1 MTSIKE
7 WIKDHKTEI
16 YLGAILGVAVV
27 AGGAAIAYT
36 RKNGVGSVALP
47 PRPYLD
53 PSAAPA
59 GFEKHDYAGLISMG
73 PEGDLWA
80 HPDSNPPGMHFKI
93 GHVDAPNHQVYYTEY
108 PHDGPMPELLE
119 KQPPANAA

>member
-7 WIKDHKTEI
+7 WVKEYKTEI
-16 YLGAILGVAVV
+16 ALGVVLGVVVV

-36 RKNGVGSVALP
+36 RKNGVGSTN
-47 PRPYLD
+47 PRLYLD
-53 PSAAPA
+53 PAAAPK
-59 GFEKHDYAGLISMG
+59 GFEKHDYAGLISLG

-80 HPDSNPPGMHFKI
+80 HPDSDPPGMHFKI

-108 PHDGPMPELLE
+108 PYDGPMPELLE